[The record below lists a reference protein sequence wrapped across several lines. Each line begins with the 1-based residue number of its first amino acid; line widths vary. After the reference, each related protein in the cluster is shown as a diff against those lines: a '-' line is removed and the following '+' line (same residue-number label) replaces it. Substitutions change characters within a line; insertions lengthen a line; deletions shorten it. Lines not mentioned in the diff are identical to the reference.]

1 MPSAISG
8 SSSAVLKGAW
18 RPTKIMNMQ
27 DLSRDDDFL
36 SHLLVEKLGTGGF
49 PLVVHKMDPSR
60 RLPKTDPEDLMK
72 IVRRTSLLQ
81 IPLLVF
87 DIIQLVAFKGL
98 SQTAIRQAVDDLLSY
113 ALIFLLQS
121 LGLIIFPSPRLSLTA
136 VRYYLRSSN
145 QKQVNAF
152 ATYVV
157 VAFRI
162 LALPNM
168 HLPSHASR
176 YFELY
181 LPSGSIE
188 IAHTSRYS
196 HRTGKSE
203 LCILATRPLAPGTVI
218 SELKGSMADL
228 TEEEDK
234 ELKGTDI
241 GHAEGVGIR
250 RDFSVIHSKQL
261 KKNHLF
267 LGPARF
273 VNHDC
278 DHNVELFREGRY
290 ITFRVIKHIGVGEE
304 VTAHYGDGYF
314 GRNNRHCL
322 CQTCEI
328 NQRGG
333 YAPHDDDEISDSGSA
348 PDESSSDN
356 DEESNFPADLNDLP
370 TQSSSVNF
378 NERRTRRGVYA
389 VLSNEEEAS
398 DADVEPELEPDAT
411 SELPSALRPS
421 PSAPDLARPSKRTG
435 IFTPETDTLPGESSA
450 ASTPRKTTPSSMIST
465 RSRKARA
472 VSEADSVCV
481 SITADK
487 GKDKARA
494 TNSRSA
500 SAVRQLET
508 PPLTSDNGSTADG
521 PTLRSSSRLRAR
533 GDAASAASRLT
544 TPMQDRRGKAPA
556 SARAS
561 TADVGDLKGKGKD
574 DPEFEGRSLRR
585 RPIAPSLADA
595 PDALAKKPQDGPR
608 GVDGKLLPTCMTC
621 KNVLPVISVDDKVV
635 WNGLPEKTGKRG
647 RPRKQIE
654 QECPR
659 CMRHLAIYATRWP
672 ERMPTDGTPAFIPT
686 PRIKRQR
693 TEEVEEQGPSPK
705 RQKVA
710 TSTAISAAA
719 SMGRPRGRPPKN
731 KVGMSTKARELLGVS
746 GRRSSR
752 TRVPTLKLRE
762 SEPPSKGKASPIAS
776 SSKAP
781 LSTAS
786 TSSSS
791 SSSADSDSS
800 DSSLSAPHSEAND
813 RHRLRSSG
821 STLPPEP
828 CTPVSTKTEVAPKLP
843 TPKSLA
849 VASQPREANGRFG
862 KKATTNGRY
871 MRKNFHPTAGS
882 RRAQRGRRPNKGRPK
897 AIIAGQ
903 SGDGEDSAGDEVSK
917 VEIVAKGAIRA
928 QFQSPKHSLQR
939 SDDEM
944 EEDDRPKRR
953 KITGEDVESQV
964 QIKVEG
970 EEADLSVTSC
980 EEEVEEEEDPEPF
993 RRPLLTASKS
1003 GVGLLSRPNPLTFA
1017 RRKWTSSVPPEDPEE
1032 IPVLDT
1038 YYRQSTDDETDLPV
1052 TPEDDIERAS
1062 VVEDKAGD
1070 IESEQSGL
1078 GTEDLEESD
1087 GYREP
1092 AFVRPKLMVKAAYA
1106 GSRSLTFKPNPLNMS
1121 RRRWGPAS
1129 SPGADPDDRE
1139 ESSEGKSLSKPEMVS
1154 FTDLFEA
1161 DADEASIEAGDS
1173 EPVHGS
1179 VDPDVSSE
1187 EVSLLARD
1195 FVYSLGT
1202 NSDADVLMLPTQ
1214 EGFRGPSILS
1224 IYKPGR
1230 RSSSASSALLDLTD
1244 DSEQIVERLVSVS
1257 DLPSNTESR
1266 PSSATSLPQYTPPS
1280 PRKSPSKSWQQTVLL
1295 PMNAPFLHHSTTVTV
1310 TAAPTE
1316 LIRAGWESGSSD
1328 DTD

>member
-1 MPSAISG
+1 MPSAMAG
-8 SSSAVLKGAW
+8 SSSTVLNGAW

-72 IVRRTSLLQ
+72 IVRR
-81 IPLLVF
+81 
-87 DIIQLVAFKGL
+87 LVAFKGP
-98 SQTAIRQAVDDLLSY
+98 SQTAIRQAVDDL
-113 ALIFLLQS
+113 
-121 LGLIIFPSPRLSLTA
+121 LSLTA

-152 ATYVV
+152 AT
-157 VAFRI
+157 
-162 LALPNM
+162 
-168 HLPSHASR
+168 HASR

-203 LCILATRPLAPGTVI
+203 LCILATRPLAPGMVI

-234 ELKGTDI
+234 ELKGTDV

-333 YAPHDDDEISDSGSA
+333 YAPHDDDEVADSGSA

-356 DEESNFPADLNDLP
+356 DEESNWPADQEDIP
-370 TQSSSVNF
+370 TQSVSVNV

-389 VLSNEEEAS
+389 VLPNEEDAS

-411 SELPSALRPS
+411 SELA
-421 PSAPDLARPSKRTG
+421 SAPRFSSSASDLAGPSKRTG
-435 IFTPETDTLPGESSA
+435 ILTPETDTLPDDSCPASVV
-450 ASTPRKTTPSSMIST
+450 STPRKTTPAFIIST
-465 RSRKARA
+465 RSRKGRA
-472 VSEADSVCV
+472 GTEVESVFASF
-481 SITADK
+481 SIDK

-494 TNSRSA
+494 TSSRSS

-508 PPLTSDNGSTADG
+508 PPLTSDNGSVVDG

-533 GDAASAASRLT
+533 EDATSAASRLT
-544 TPMQDRRGKAPA
+544 TPMQDRKGKAPA
-556 SARAS
+556 SARTS
-561 TADVGDLKGKGKD
+561 TADVGDLKGKEKD
-574 DPEFEGRSLRR
+574 DPELEGRSLRR
-585 RPIAPSLADA
+585 RPIVPTLVDA
-595 PDALAKKPQDGPR
+595 PDALVKKPQDGPR

-686 PRIKRQR
+686 PRENRSNTPAYLSHKSLAALNHKLCDAASSSRSASTVDKRPVRRQR
-693 TEEVEEQGPSPK
+693 TEEAEEQGPSPK
-705 RQKVA
+705 RQKVTTPTA
-710 TSTAISAAA
+710 TSAPAPT
-719 SMGRPRGRPPKN
+719 GRPRGRPPKN

-746 GRRSSR
+746 ERRSSR
-752 TRVPTLKLRE
+752 TRVPSLKLRE

-791 SSSADSDSS
+791 SANSDSS

-813 RHRLRSSG
+813 RHHLRSSG

-828 CTPVSTKTEVAPKLP
+828 CTPVSIKTEAAPKLP

-882 RRAQRGRRPNKGRPK
+882 RRMQRGRRPNKLRPK
-897 AIIAGQ
+897 AIVAGA
-903 SGDGEDSAGDEVSK
+903 SGDGTGGVASR
-917 VEIVAKGAIRA
+917 VETVARGSSEA
-928 QFQSPKHSLQR
+928 QYQSPKRSLQE
-939 SDDEM
+939 SEDEV
-944 EEDDRPKRR
+944 EEEERHKRR
-953 KITGEDVESQV
+953 KVDADEDEESQILV
-964 QIKVEG
+964 KVEG
-970 EEADLSVTSC
+970 EEADLSAASYG
-980 EEEVEEEEDPEPF
+980 EEVEEEDLQPF

-1003 GVGLLSRPNPLTFA
+1003 GAGLLSRPNPLTFA

-1032 IPVLDT
+1032 IPILADV
-1038 YYRQSTDDETDLPV
+1038 YCRQSSTDDDTDLPV
-1052 TPEDDIERAS
+1052 TPEDDVEHPVVAVDESGDVDSDESSQEREE
-1062 VVEDKAGD
+1062 VD
-1070 IESEQSGL
+1070 
-1078 GTEDLEESD
+1078 ESD
-1087 GYREP
+1087 GYRP
-1092 AFVRPKLMVKAAYA
+1092 MFVRPKLMVKAAYA
-1106 GSRSLTFKPNPLNMS
+1106 GSRSFTFKPNPLNMA
-1121 RRRWGPAS
+1121 RRRWGPVS
-1129 SPGADPDDRE
+1129 SAGTDPDEHE
-1139 ESSEGKSLSKPEMVS
+1139 EPSEGKALSRPEMVS

-1161 DADEASIEAGDS
+1161 DADETSMDAGDS

-1187 EVSLLARD
+1187 EVSSLAW
-1195 FVYSLGT
+1195 Y
-1202 NSDADVLMLPTQ
+1202 
-1214 EGFRGPSILS
+1214 
-1224 IYKPGR
+1224 
-1230 RSSSASSALLDLTD
+1230 
-1244 DSEQIVERLVSVS
+1244 
-1257 DLPSNTESR
+1257 
-1266 PSSATSLPQYTPPS
+1266 PPYG
-1280 PRKSPSKSWQQTVLL
+1280 V
-1295 PMNAPFLHHSTTVTV
+1295 A
-1310 TAAPTE
+1310 
-1316 LIRAGWESGSSD
+1316 
-1328 DTD
+1328 

>member
-1 MPSAISG
+1 MPPAIAG
-8 SSSAVLKGAW
+8 STSSVLKGAW
-18 RPTKIMNMQ
+18 RPTKIMNMR

-72 IVRRTSLLQ
+72 IVRR
-81 IPLLVF
+81 
-87 DIIQLVAFKGL
+87 LVAFKGP
-98 SQTAIRQAVDDLLSY
+98 SQTAIRQAVDDLLSL
-113 ALIFLLQS
+113 A
-121 LGLIIFPSPRLSLTA
+121 A
-136 VRYYLRSSN
+136 VRYYVRSYT
-145 QKQVNAF
+145 QKQINAF
-152 ATYVV
+152 AT
-157 VAFRI
+157 
-162 LALPNM
+162 
-168 HLPSHASR
+168 HASR

-203 LCILATRPLAPGTVI
+203 LCILATRPLVPGTVI

-241 GHAEGVGIR
+241 GRPESVGIR

-322 CQTCEI
+322 CQTCEF
-328 NQRGG
+328 NGRGG
-333 YAPHDDDEISDSGSA
+333 YAPHNDEEVSDSGSA
-348 PDESSSDN
+348 PDGSSSDN
-356 DEESNFPADLNDLP
+356 EDESDSTTDNEDAPFRSAN
-370 TQSSSVNF
+370 VNV

-389 VLSNEEEAS
+389 VLPDEEDDAS
-398 DADVEPELEPDAT
+398 DADVEAELEAEPDAT
-411 SELPSALRPS
+411 SELT
-421 PSAPDLARPSKRTG
+421 SAPRSSSSAPGLAGPSNRTG
-435 IFTPETDTLPGESSA
+435 LLTPDTETLPDETGSASA
-450 ASTPRKTTPSSMIST
+450 ASTPRKTTPTFTIST
-465 RSRKARA
+465 RAQKARA
-472 VSEADSVCV
+472 ASETVGA
-481 SITADK
+481 SISGTASGQGK
-487 GKDKARA
+487 GKGKARA
-494 TNSRSA
+494 PSSRSA

-508 PPLTSDNGSTADG
+508 PPLTSDNGSVADG
-521 PTLRSSSRLRAR
+521 PTLRSSSRLRVR
-533 GDAASAASRLT
+533 GDAASSASRVS
-544 TPMQDRRGKAPA
+544 TPMRDHKSKAPA
-556 SARAS
+556 SARTS
-561 TADVGDLKGKGKD
+561 TADLADLKGKGKE
-574 DPEFEGRSLRR
+574 DPESEGRLLRR
-585 RPIAPSLADA
+585 RPVVPAALDA

-647 RPRKQIE
+647 RPRKQVE

-659 CMRHLAIYATRWP
+659 CMRHLAIYAARWP
-672 ERMPTDGTPAFIPT
+672 ERMPTDGTPAFVPAPRENRSNT
-686 PRIKRQR
+686 PAHPPHKPLPSLNHKLSNAALGSRSASAVEKRPLKRQR
-693 TEEVEEQGPSPK
+693 TVEAEEPAPAPK

-710 TSTAISAAA
+710 TTSASASASTAT
-719 SMGRPRGRPPKN
+719 GRPRGRPPKN

-746 GRRSSR
+746 ERRSGR
-752 TRVPTLKLRE
+752 TRVPSLKLRE
-762 SEPPSKGKASPIAS
+762 SEPPSKGKSSPVAS

-786 TSSSS
+786 TSSSAS
-791 SSSADSDSS
+791 SNSDSS
-800 DSSLSAPHSEAND
+800 DSPLSAPHPEAND
-813 RHRLRSSG
+813 RHHLRSLG
-821 STLPPEP
+821 SALPPEP
-828 CTPVSTKTEVAPKLP
+828 STPVSIKTEAAPKLP

-871 MRKNFHPTAGS
+871 QRKFCVGAGG
-882 RRAQRGRRPNKGRPK
+882 RKMARGRRTNKVRPK
-897 AIIAGQ
+897 ATETVP
-903 SGDGEDSAGDEVSK
+903 SGNVGVGDEGEAAKVQAVEAAASAGNETPSQLPKRPHYDPGDED
-917 VEIVAKGAIRA
+917 EDEE
-928 QFQSPKHSLQR
+928 R
-939 SDDEM
+939 S
-944 EEDDRPKRR
+944 KRR
-953 KITGEDVESQV
+953 KVDAEREDELLV
-964 QIKVEG
+964 QIKTEG
-970 EEADLSVTSC
+970 EEADLSVVSY
-980 EEEVEEEEDPEPF
+980 EEEAEEEADPQPF

-1003 GVGLLSRPNPLTFA
+1003 GAGLLSRPNPLTFA

-1032 IPVLDT
+1032 ILAPEDL
-1038 YYRQSTDDETDLPV
+1038 YLPQSSSTEDDTDLPV
-1052 TPEDDIERAS
+1052 TPEDDADHPVTVADDS
-1062 VVEDKAGD
+1062 GD
-1070 IESEQSGL
+1070 ADPAESDQQ
-1078 GTEDLEESD
+1078 EDLGNESD
-1087 GYREP
+1087 EDTERM
-1092 AFVRPKLMVKAAYA
+1092 FVRPRLMVKSAYA
-1106 GSRSLTFKPNPLNMS
+1106 GSRSMAYKPNPLNMS
-1121 RRRWGPAS
+1121 RRRWGPTPS
-1129 SPGADPDDRE
+1129 SAADPD
-1139 ESSEGKSLSKPEMVS
+1139 ESGDPSEGKALSRPTMLS

-1161 DADEASIEAGDS
+1161 DPDEASAGTEDP

-1187 EVSLLARD
+1187 E
-1195 FVYSLGT
+1195 
-1202 NSDADVLMLPTQ
+1202 

-1257 DLPSNTESR
+1257 DAPPLNVDPR
-1266 PSSATSLPQYTPPS
+1266 PSSTNSLPLCKPPS
-1280 PRKSPSKSWQQTVLL
+1280 PQKPPSKTWQQTVLL
-1295 PMNAPFLHHSTTVTV
+1295 PMNAPFLHHSTTLTV
-1310 TAAPTE
+1310 TSDIPPAPTK
-1316 LIRAGWESGSSD
+1316 LLRAGWDNGSSD
-1328 DTD
+1328 DAD

>member
-1 MPSAISG
+1 MPSAIAG
-8 SSSAVLKGAW
+8 STSAVLKGAW

-72 IVRRTSLLQ
+72 IVRR
-81 IPLLVF
+81 
-87 DIIQLVAFKGL
+87 LVAFKGP
-98 SQTAIRQAVDDLLSY
+98 SQTAIRQAVDDL
-113 ALIFLLQS
+113 
-121 LGLIIFPSPRLSLTA
+121 LSLTA

-152 ATYVV
+152 AT
-157 VAFRI
+157 
-162 LALPNM
+162 
-168 HLPSHASR
+168 HASR

-333 YAPHDDDEISDSGSA
+333 YAPHDDEEVSDSGSA

-356 DEESNFPADLNDLP
+356 DEESNFPADLDDLL
-370 TQSSSVNF
+370 TQSASVNV

-389 VLSNEEEAS
+389 VLPNEAETS

-411 SELPSALRPS
+411 SELASALRSS
-421 PSAPDLARPSKRTG
+421 PSAPDLAGPSKRTG
-435 IFTPETDTLPGESSA
+435 ILTPETDTLPGESSA
-450 ASTPRKTTPSSMIST
+450 ASTPRKTTPSFIST

-472 VSEADSVCV
+472 VSEMDSFCA
-481 SITADK
+481 SISTDK

-494 TNSRSA
+494 TSSRSA

-533 GDAASAASRLT
+533 GDAISVASRLT

-556 SARAS
+556 SARTS
-561 TADVGDLKGKGKD
+561 TADVGDLKGKGKE
-574 DPEFEGRSLRR
+574 DPELEGRSLRR
-585 RPIAPSLADA
+585 RPIVPSLADA

-672 ERMPTDGTPAFIPT
+672 ERVPTDGTPAFVPT
-686 PRIKRQR
+686 PRENRNNTPAYLSHKTLAAVNHKLSDAASSSRATSIVDRRPVKRQR

-705 RQKVA
+705 RHKVT
-710 TSTAISAAA
+710 TSTAASATT
-719 SMGRPRGRPPKN
+719 STGRPRGRPPKN

-791 SSSADSDSS
+791 SSSSANSDSS

-813 RHRLRSSG
+813 RHHLRSSG

-882 RRAQRGRRPNKGRPK
+882 RRIQRGRRSNKARPK
-897 AIIAGQ
+897 AAVAGP
-903 SGDGEDSAGDEVSK
+903 SGDSEDRAGEEVSK
-917 VEIVAKGAIRA
+917 MEIVAMSAIHA
-928 QFQSPKHSLQR
+928 QLQSPKHSLQR

-944 EEDDRPKRR
+944 EEDDRHKRR
-953 KITGEDVESQV
+953 KVTDEDAELQV

-980 EEEVEEEEDPEPF
+980 EEEVEEEEDPQPF
-993 RRPLLTASKS
+993 RRPLLTAPKS

-1032 IPVLDT
+1032 IPILADI
-1038 YYRQSTDDETDLPV
+1038 YCQSSTDDETDLPI
-1052 TPEDDIERAS
+1052 TPEDDVEHPA
-1062 VVEDKAGD
+1062 VVEDKAD
-1070 IESEQSGL
+1070 DVDSEESGL
-1078 GTEDLEESD
+1078 GTEDVEESD
-1087 GYREP
+1087 SYREP
-1092 AFVRPKLMVKAAYA
+1092 VFVRPKLMVKAAYA

-1129 SPGADPDDRE
+1129 STGADPDDRE
-1139 ESSEGKSLSKPEMVS
+1139 ELSEGKPSSKPEMVS

-1173 EPVHGS
+1173 ELIHGS
-1179 VDPDVSSE
+1179 VDPDISSE
-1187 EVSLLARD
+1187 E
-1195 FVYSLGT
+1195 
-1202 NSDADVLMLPTQ
+1202 

-1257 DLPSNTESR
+1257 DPPSNTESR
-1266 PSSATSLPQYTPPS
+1266 PPSATSLPQYTPPS

-1295 PMNAPFLHHSTTVTV
+1295 PVNAPFLHHSTTVTV
-1310 TAAPTE
+1310 TTNIAPASTQ
-1316 LIRAGWESGSSD
+1316 LIHAGWESGSSD